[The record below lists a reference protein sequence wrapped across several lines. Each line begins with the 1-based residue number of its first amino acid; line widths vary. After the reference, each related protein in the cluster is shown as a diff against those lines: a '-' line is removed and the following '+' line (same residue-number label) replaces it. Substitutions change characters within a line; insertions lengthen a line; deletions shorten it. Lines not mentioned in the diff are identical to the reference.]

1 MKAKFGAFFSAI
13 LALTL
18 SSCDQPVA
26 TPTPDAL
33 ALPDDAIGYFCGM
46 VVKNHD
52 GPKGQI
58 FIEGQSEP
66 HWFTSVR
73 DTLAYTRLPEET
85 ASISVIYVSDM
96 GKADSWAQPGD
107 NAWILGRDAYYVVG
121 SSKMGGMGASEAV
134 PFSSREV
141 ALNFAAQYGGNVMR
155 LDDIP
160 TDDLL
165 GSDLEAEEMDH
176 QTHEN

>member
-1 MKAKFGAFFSAI
+1 MKANLSALFSLLLAF
-13 LALTL
+13 TL
-18 SSCDQPVA
+18 SSCDEPVVA
-26 TPTPDAL
+26 PAPDAL

-46 VVKNHD
+46 IVKNHD

-58 FIEGQSEP
+58 FIEGQAEP

-85 ASISVIYVSDM
+85 ASISAIYVSDM
-96 GKADSWAQPGD
+96 AKAESWEQPGD
-107 NAWILGRDAYYVVG
+107 GAWILGSEAYYVVG

-134 PFSSREV
+134 PFSSEDV
-141 ALNFAAQYGGNVMR
+141 ALNFAAQYGGDVMR

-165 GSDLEAEEMDH
+165 GSDLDAEEMGH
-176 QTHEN
+176 QNHDN